1 MAEVAASRRW
11 SLEYW
16 GRHHPQL
23 LLAPGQPRSTCLWP
37 RSCSRQDP
45 PAGHLG
51 GHTDGDGLLVVA
63 FGDGAGDAPGS

>member
-1 MAEVAASRRW
+1 
-11 SLEYW
+11 LF
-16 GRHHPQL
+16 
-23 LLAPGQPRSTCLWP
+23 APGQPRSTCLWP

-51 GHTDGDGLLVVA
+51 GHADGDGLLVVA